1 MSLKNFVSSNPEQA
15 FEYASL
21 VATILEGITQ
31 AQFGNGNILYVQDI
45 GVKPKDH
52 LFIDKSSNELV
63 KALKDTEAT
72 SVTEEDFSKYSLPVI
87 GGGTGG
93 SGSGEPGPAGPK
105 GDKGD
110 KGDQGFQGPAGATGA
125 NGLTTKIV
133 KEGTRLKTQLSG
145 ERALMG
151 YYYPAG
157 TRVPSVIESYPF
169 TTLRRIFINNMPK
182 EVKNVRLHTVTFNM
196 VGDKGQSVGTMNP
209 AFGRPAGTF
218 PELGTLDPSNGTK
231 YPVRGGV
238 CNIEPTVDMAGACKK
253 QMDDF
258 NKVMKEKAVRVGYVE
273 YFFELLDEGDG
284 VIGNTNIR
292 EYYVDEKV
300 VSGDKVDLLGIDEL
314 ETKKVKNLKDGSV
327 YEMWIGTKEEFEAL
341 GGEGALVEKVLYQV
355 IDTSTGIITTRV
367 KK

>member
-15 FEYASL
+15 FEYSSLIAS
-21 VATILEGITQ
+21 IIEGITQ
-31 AQFGNGNILYVQDI
+31 ATFGNDNILFVQTAGRKTKGNLYLSPGGTI
-45 GVKPKDH
+45 
-52 LFIDKSSNELV
+52 V
-63 KALKDTEAT
+63 KALKDTDAT
-72 SVTEEDFSKYSLPVI
+72 EVTPEDFQEYIIPAI
-87 GGGTGG
+87 GN
-93 SGSGEPGPAGPK
+93 GSGEAGGGVEGKPGPQGEK
-105 GDKGD
+105 GE
-110 KGDQGFQGPAGATGA
+110 KGDQGIQGPAGATGT

-133 KEGTRLKTQLSG
+133 KEGNRLKTQLSG

-157 TRVPSVIESYPF
+157 TRIPSVIESYPF
-169 TTLRRIFINNMPK
+169 TTLRRIFINNIPK

-231 YPVRGGV
+231 YPVKGGV
-238 CNIEPTVDMAGACKK
+238 CNIEPTVDMVGACKK
-253 QMDDF
+253 QMDGF

-273 YFFELLDEGDG
+273 YFFELLDEGDK

-300 VSGDKVDLLGIDEL
+300 VSGDKVDLLGLDEL

-341 GGEGALVEKVLYQV
+341 GGEGALSERVLYQV
-355 IDTSTGIITTRV
+355 IDSSTGIITTRV

>member
-1 MSLKNFVSSNPEQA
+1 
-15 FEYASL
+15 
-21 VATILEGITQ
+21 
-31 AQFGNGNILYVQDI
+31 
-45 GVKPKDH
+45 
-52 LFIDKSSNELV
+52 
-63 KALKDTEAT
+63 
-72 SVTEEDFSKYSLPVI
+72 
-87 GGGTGG
+87 
-93 SGSGEPGPAGPK
+93 
-105 GDKGD
+105 
-110 KGDQGFQGPAGATGA
+110 
-125 NGLTTKIV
+125 
-133 KEGTRLKTQLSG
+133 
-145 ERALMG
+145 MG
-151 YYYPAG
+151 YYYPVG
-157 TRVPSVIESYPF
+157 TRVPSVVESYPF

-182 EVKNVRLHTVTFNM
+182 EVKNVRLHTVTFSM
-196 VGDKGQSVGTMNP
+196 TGDQGQTVGSMNP

-273 YFFELLDEGDG
+273 YFFKLLDEGDE

-300 VSGDKVDLLGIDEL
+300 ISGDKVDLLGLDEL

-341 GGEGALVEKVLYQV
+341 GGDEALVERVLYQV

>member
-72 SVTEEDFSKYSLPVI
+72 SVTEEDFTKYSLPVI
-87 GGGTGG
+87 GGATGG

-110 KGDQGFQGPAGATGA
+110 QGFQGPAGATGT

-133 KEGTRLKTQLSG
+133 KEGTKLKTQLSG

-157 TRVPSVIESYPF
+157 TRVPSVVESYPF

-182 EVKNVRLHTVTFNM
+182 EIKNVRLHTVTFNM
-196 VGDKGQSVGTMNP
+196 TGEQGQTVGSMNP

-253 QMDDF
+253 QMDGF

-300 VSGDKVDLLGIDEL
+300 VSGDKVDLLGLDEL
-314 ETKKVKNLKDGSV
+314 ETKKVKNLKDGSA

-341 GGEGALVEKVLYQV
+341 GGEEALSERVLYQV

-367 KK
+367 KKK